1 MEGNLI
7 MNVEKMTLRV
17 QNALND
23 AFSEAVRNNNQQ
35 VDVIHLLYALL
46 DQEDGLIPNI
56 VEKMNISSDSLKKS
70 VKNEISKLPSVTG
83 GGANSQGVTA
93 TRAINEVM
101 VEAEKIAD
109 DFKDSYISVEHI
121 MLAIFDKENPY
132 WADFFSDRNE

>member
-1 MEGNLI
+1 

-70 VKNEISKLPSVTG
+70 VNTLV
-83 GGANSQGVTA
+83 
-93 TRAINEVM
+93 
-101 VEAEKIAD
+101 
-109 DFKDSYISVEHI
+109 
-121 MLAIFDKENPY
+121 
-132 WADFFSDRNE
+132 